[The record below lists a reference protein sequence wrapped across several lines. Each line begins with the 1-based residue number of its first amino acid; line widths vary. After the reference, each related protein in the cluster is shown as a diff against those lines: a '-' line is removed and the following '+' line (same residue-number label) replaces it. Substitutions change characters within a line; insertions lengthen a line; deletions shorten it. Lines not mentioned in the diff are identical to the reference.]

1 MPGLE
6 TGIHVNNFLSLAVFL
21 VVWIVLV
28 RCTHL
33 VIMLICGKPLIG
45 WAIGPRGLTFMVL
58 NEPATWYIWLNVI
71 GPALVSAVILH
82 IGLFTTLSP
91 ISFPRHPI
99 VQVAVISCGVLLSS
113 TGDFLAA
120 LRDVFHP
127 LWGEA
132 RILRHILLLRSARAR
147 IHFTPFGSSYVNDHF
162 GASPTELLQAI

>member
-6 TGIHVNNFLSLAVFL
+6 TGLHVNNLLSLAVFL

-33 VIMLICGKPLIG
+33 LILFVCGKPLIG
-45 WAIGPRGLTFMVL
+45 WAISPRGLTFMVF
-58 NEPATWYIWLNVI
+58 NEPPTWYIWANVL
-71 GPALVSAVILH
+71 GPALVSAITLH
-82 IGLFTTLSP
+82 IEFFTTISPLSL
-91 ISFPRHPI
+91 PRHPLI
-99 VQVAVISCGVLLSS
+99 QIAMIGCGVLISS
-113 TGDFLAA
+113 TGDLIAA